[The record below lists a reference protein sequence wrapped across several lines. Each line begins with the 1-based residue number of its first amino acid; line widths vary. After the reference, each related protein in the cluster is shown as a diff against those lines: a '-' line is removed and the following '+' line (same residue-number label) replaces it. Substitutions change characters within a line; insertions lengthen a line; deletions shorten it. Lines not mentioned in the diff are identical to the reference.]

1 MGIDKTRGFRLPIL
15 QGIVSV
21 DVVRLPTQ
29 HQALTATDGIWLV

>member
-21 DVVRLPTQ
+21 SFSFRRIIK
-29 HQALTATDGIWLV
+29 HNGH